1 MMWLVKA
8 AAFLLAV
15 WVVMAIILTVAL
27 LVGVKVNEVMERRK
41 SKD

>member
-15 WVVMAIILTVAL
+15 WVVMTIILTVAL
-27 LVGVKVNEVMERRK
+27 LVGVAVNEVIERRK
-41 SKD
+41 SKN